1 LRRGTESATG
11 ASGDSSHPSAAAP
24 ALGCEI
30 CPALSKQAVLLSA
43 AEGCGQ
49 MSSQNTLL
57 LNMACFSGIEHLLG
71 GHRETVSKQEMINK
85 KRKRSLWGEWGS
97 SVSTVL

>member
-1 LRRGTESATG
+1 
-11 ASGDSSHPSAAAP
+11 
-24 ALGCEI
+24 
-30 CPALSKQAVLLSA
+30 
-43 AEGCGQ
+43 

-57 LNMACFSGIEHLLG
+57 LNMACFNGIEHLLG